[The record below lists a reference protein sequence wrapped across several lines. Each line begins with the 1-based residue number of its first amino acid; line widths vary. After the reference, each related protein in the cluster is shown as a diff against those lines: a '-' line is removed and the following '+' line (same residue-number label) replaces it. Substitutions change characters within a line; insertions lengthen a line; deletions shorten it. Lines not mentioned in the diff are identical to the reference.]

1 MLLVRLYLWTP
12 AGNTVFSDKEMT
24 VLKDIGS
31 RQLLLRR
38 NKAVAELRLNR
49 PCRIFACEYTG
60 ERRFEVPVA
69 RKAGNCLVTLDNSVG
84 GQGIMLYEVVAE

>member
-1 MLLVRLYLWTP
+1 
-12 AGNTVFSDKEMT
+12 MT

-69 RKAGNCLVTLDNSVG
+69 RKTGNCLVTLDNSVG
-84 GQGIMLYEVVAE
+84 EQGIMLYEVVAE